1 MDRQQTYLRSI
12 RETYPDLKI
21 GAVVFNDQG
30 QNNDVLVVDDT
41 FIFRFPKYDHVIA
54 QLQVETAILRGVQG
68 RVPLEVPNPVYV
80 QLEDV
85 VVGTAFV
92 GYRKV
97 PGEPLWR
104 DTFRAIESEEV
115 RDSLAVQLG
124 GFLKALHTVP
134 AQDAIGCELPV
145 SDTVEEWVDIYGRM
159 QEKLFEHMRP
169 EARERVIN
177 HFERFLGDGSRL
189 AHEPVLKHGDFGPSN
204 ILFDREQGAVTGII
218 DFGNAGLGDP
228 AYDFAGLLSGYG
240 EQFVRQ
246 CGKAYPEVESF
257 LDRVR
262 FYKGTFALLEALFG
276 VENGDE
282 AAFEA
287 GIAQYR

>member
-1 MDRQQTYLRSI
+1 MDNQQTYLQSI
-12 RETYPDLKI
+12 RETYPDLHV
-21 GAVVFNDQG
+21 GSVVFNDQG
-30 QNNDVLVVDDT
+30 QNSDVLVVDDT
-41 FIFRFPKYDHVIA
+41 FIFRFPKYGHVLERLKI
-54 QLQVETAILRGVQG
+54 ETAILRTIQG
-68 RVPLEVPNPVYV
+68 LVPLQVPNPAYV
-80 QLEDV
+80 QLEDEL
-85 VVGTAFV
+85 VGTAFV

-115 RDSLAVQLG
+115 RDRLAIRLG
-124 GFLKALHTVP
+124 GFLRALHTIP
-134 AQDAIGCELPV
+134 AQDTIGCDLPV
-145 SDTVEEWVDIYGRM
+145 SDTVEEWVGIYGRM

-169 EARERVIN
+169 EAREQVAG
-177 HFERFLGDGSRL
+177 HFERFLGDGTQL

-204 ILFDREQGAVTGII
+204 ILFDRQQGAVTGII
-218 DFGNAGLGDP
+218 DFGSAGLGDP

-240 EQFVRQ
+240 EQFVRR

-276 VENGDE
+276 VENGDKG
-282 AAFEA
+282 AFEA